1 MAISVYGTRERA
13 EQARDRKNKHARVYT
28 YKVAQL
34 RGGGF
39 VVIKNWS
46 EVMR

>member
-1 MAISVYGTRERA
+1 MSISVYSTKERA
-13 EQARDRKNKHARVYT
+13 EQVKDEKNKRARVYK